1 MAVKC
6 APVRGGVGCWG
17 PGWRREMGV
26 TSLSCV
32 WLSCDPMDCVAH
44 QAPLSVE
51 FSRQAY
57 WSGLPFSTPGDLPD
71 PGSEPVSLAPPAPST
86 LAGELFTTGPGK
98 PLQDRAI
105 MQSPKWARKDPQGP
119 GKPPIAHL
127 MPGYTWGPHP
137 SRTHVEFNSHLSC
150 LPWVG
155 RSEKVAP
162 RAVPRT
168 LERKKRMK
176 IYKQ

>member
-1 MAVKC
+1 
-6 APVRGGVGCWG
+6 
-17 PGWRREMGV
+17 
-26 TSLSCV
+26 
-32 WLSCDPMDCVAH
+32 MDCVAH
-44 QAPLSVE
+44 QAPLSME
-51 FSRQAY
+51 FSRQGY

-105 MQSPKWARKDPQGP
+105 MQSPKWARKDPGP
-119 GKPPIAHL
+119 REATHSPLDAWIYL
-127 MPGYTWGPHP
+127 RSP
-137 SRTHVEFNSHLSC
+137 SLKDSCGFNSHLSC